1 MSDAILKLVRGG
13 MQGYG
18 ERWDQIY
25 VTQQLNARESI
36 RPAVRQF
43 PATEL
48 LEKPLTQKI
57 CEEK

>member
-1 MSDAILKLVRGG
+1 

-18 ERWDQIY
+18 GRWDQIY
-25 VTQQLNARESI
+25 VTQQLNAEGSI

-48 LEKPLTQKI
+48 WEKPLTQKI